1 MNPFELVALIVAIV
15 VIGNVLKSRRVR
27 RHDREEL
34 VDVTPSDVRDGSE
47 TRGLRDEVQQL
58 KQRIQVLERIVTD
71 GGIQTAAQFE
81 ALRPPRLT
89 AQDEIN

>member
-58 KQRIQVLERIVTD
+58 KQRIQVLERIAVD
-71 GGIQTAAQFE
+71 KENSVAREIEQ
-81 ALRPPRLT
+81 LRDR
-89 AQDEIN
+89 